1 MVVCM
6 SERREG
12 HNATRR
18 QTMKRWKVALV
29 AVLTIAMV
37 MQSSNVQAIAE
48 GIAGEGLAGDRPVV
62 TDTMP
67 ADGTGTDEATGTDA
81 ATGAEDVTNDETAE
95 DTTSTEATTPETDEA
110 ATDTEATEEE
120 STDAPAAPEEV
131 VEDTTETEAPA
142 EAPAEEADTTVT
154 LNVEIGGAKLTYTAE
169 DGTEQNVTPETDP
182 KSVDVPNTLD
192 FKFTVTPDEG
202 QQVSSVSYGETELTA
217 DESGEYAVATA
228 DLTDG
233 EKIVVTTEAVPAEET
248 PAEEAPAEQTPA
260 EPEAPAEDEVA
271 TEPTEDEATP
281 EEPTTDGTAEDTT
294 PAEPEVLD
302 SEEVVADVSSPAYE
316 GYAYVGDIVVKVT
329 AAEGVLPE
337 GTTVSAY
344 QVNRQDVIEAVSS
357 VVEQNGRVVENSV
370 AIDVTLLGPDGNV
383 IQPDGAVN
391 VCFFN
396 SNVGDST
403 VNVYRVADDASTVQA
418 VGTRQADASVQS
430 FDVDHFSIY
439 VVTEEGEPAL
449 ATYNFHVNDE
459 IVSTQVVKTGDTLY
473 EPTAPEANDNGF
485 KFTGW
490 YTKEQGGDLFDGFG
504 EQNVSEDKTVD
515 LYAQFEEAHYVFF
528 YDDQGR
534 IFHTEEGVTGNRV
547 DASAVTVP
555 GLALSEGLTG
565 WYNNKQLEGDAVETV
580 TIGDDNIYLY
590 PKIESG
596 HWITF
601 DSDGGTYIE
610 PEFVA
615 AGQNTQEPNDPT
627 RTGYTF
633 DGWKTEGGE
642 AFRFGEQL
650 SADVTLIASWR
661 AGQADYTVIYW
672 VENAN
677 DEEYSFLTSSVR
689 TGTAGSQTPGQ
700 QQLALSRQSWNQI
713 DPNVRE
719 AIGLEFGDIHLSSDS
734 PVVPTEIN
742 GDGSTIVN
750 VYYDRDVDTIK
761 FYRDEGGLL
770 WSDWVEIADYRIQA
784 KVGAFIGDQ
793 WPKNSGY
800 LWGVTSSL
808 GEYQAY
814 AEVMPSGG
822 HSFYGTTALG
832 SETATYYV
840 EALPGQSG
848 TKWHDGKWY
857 VVHHQDTT
865 PGSGYTISDSDCYA
879 LTGYSFEEYEGTGRN
894 GNSYKNSS
902 FYYSRNDYQ
911 LVFINQGSTE
921 DTVSVPYETE
931 LSSYSSRMPTSM
943 GPEGTEFAGWYD
955 NPLGEGQSY
964 NFDTKMPAHAV
975 TLYAKWAPKTYTAT
989 VYADQDGSEVAEE
1002 LKIEFGAKLSEDDL
1016 DEPATIDGKVFVGW
1030 ATRVGSEGDYTYVL
1044 YNFDTEVRDDLELY
1058 PYYISTGSYTV
1069 TYNANEGTGTAPI
1082 DERKYAEDS
1091 HADVLHPEGLTAPE
1105 GKVFLGWNTQ
1115 SDGSGKMYQPEDKI
1129 LVENNVTL
1137 YAQWGDQANTTSIT
1151 YIANYPTDSGLE
1163 QPSAY
1168 VVNDVAN
1175 NAEHKVLSVE
1185 GAGFQVPEGYEFVG
1199 WSNAGNTYQAGA
1211 TVHVDDATVN
1221 ILTAQWNRVYY
1232 VGTPI
1237 QIEVFQDDAQ
1247 IAANE
1252 YVTPDN
1258 LDGGT
1263 DNFKAEYGK
1272 VIPLEYTVTYTY
1284 EELNCADIKL
1294 TVTIPEG
1301 YAALV
1306 SSDSSPTTGGA
1317 KYTCE
1322 RNGNVWS
1329 LDNVS
1334 GGSTITVKLVKLE
1347 ADVSIEGWTYNGQ
1360 FDSNNT
1366 LKSSST
1372 STKENATVSY
1382 KYYGK
1387 DAETGEYT
1395 VELEAEPVDAGDYRV
1410 VATWTETDNYPSL
1423 SDYCD
1428 FTVAPATLTVTTKSD
1443 SKAYDGAALT
1453 APSTADEAV
1462 SGLQNGEAVA
1472 FKVTGSQ
1479 TEVGWSTN
1487 TYEIDWD
1494 AEETTAK
1501 KSNYTVT
1508 ENLGTLTVTKGD
1520 AADYDADVTIS
1531 GWTYNGQ
1538 FDPQGTLSSEAES
1551 EADGA
1556 TVSYKYYG
1564 KDAETGEYTV
1574 ELEAEP
1580 VDAGDYRVVAT
1591 WTETDNYPSLSD
1603 YCDFT
1608 VAQRPV
1614 SATGSA
1620 TKVYDGTDVLLDNV
1634 DLTLGTTAVSESGVV
1649 EGDDVYA
1656 TAIAQDTAKY
1666 ATANVHENEPLVA
1679 ANGGELITL
1688 TNLTGEDADNY
1699 ELVSVTATGTITEQ
1713 SIDPGKDPDDPD
1725 PSYVNVKVS
1734 EPADV
1739 TYNGQVQDS
1748 PVTVTRVDGEGK
1760 TITLTEGVDYKLTYS
1775 ADVNAG
1781 TATVV
1786 VEGIGNYKGTVT
1798 KTYTISPAAALIKVN
1813 DSSKTYGETDPDF
1826 TGVVTLADGNS
1837 PLYTNVLT
1845 GTQDTLGTIT
1855 YSRTNANVNA
1865 AGEYPE
1871 VLTATV
1877 DGLNPNY
1884 TYDVVEGDFTIAKAG
1899 TLVAEVTTTAEGA
1912 TKVYDGLSITI
1923 DAKAS
1928 EAGSTLLYTTTP
1940 DDDAS
1945 WSTVKPTLTNV
1956 GTLTIYVKA
1965 TNPNFLDSPVVSG
1978 TVQVTPAKL
1987 YVTTESDAK
1996 VYDGV
2001 ALTADGEV
2009 TGFKN
2014 GETAGFEVIGSQL
2027 LAGQSDNDYALT
2039 FAGDDNEYTAQAGNY
2054 EVIEDLGTLTVY
2066 KQSIDPTDPDPGNPE
2081 PGDPDPDDP
2090 NTDPDQPYYT
2100 GATVQWPGNVQYNG
2114 SSQKE
2119 KPVVTDAEG
2128 NTLKEDVDYKLS
2140 YSEDTTNVGTVTVT
2154 VTAIGDKYAGSVS
2167 GTYEITK
2174 APLTIETPSASKVY
2188 DGTPLTTGEDSA
2200 TVTGVQGDDQIDVT
2214 VTGSLTEAGQTP
2226 NAVEVEWNGLMNNYD
2241 VKYDLGTLTVFPQS
2255 IDPSDPDPDNP
2266 EPGDPDPSDPDPEN
2280 PDQPFYT
2287 GVGVDSPS
2295 DVVYDG
2301 ADHTWTPTVTDGDGN
2316 VLVAKRDYTV
2326 SYSTIDRT
2334 NVTGTITVT
2343 ITGTGNFAGT
2353 VTRTYQVVPRPLVVQ
2368 ANDQTKV
2375 QGAADPALS
2384 SGYNPAQLV
2393 ADEEPGWTGGLTR
2406 EAGEAVGTYAITQ
2419 GTLALEDNGDFLAAN
2434 YVLTVLPGTL
2444 TITAAPAPDNP
2455 PATTDDGGD
2464 DTPTTPVGPTNPVP
2478 DDTLP
2483 VTDAADDATT
2493 DDATPEETVTDDENP
2508 LASGDEEGIE
2518 DNGNPLASGRGDEDC
2533 WVHWLILVG
2542 MILTAVYFVGVAVR
2556 RRKFTADLL
2565 DYEDKVL
2572 GNNRND
2578 A

>member
-1 MVVCM
+1 M

-48 GIAGEGLAGDRPVV
+48 GIAEGLAGDRPVV

-67 ADGTGTDEATGTDA
+67 TDGTGTDEATGT
-81 ATGAEDVTNDETAE
+81 EDVTTDETAE
-95 DTTSTEATTPETDEA
+95 DTASTEATTPETDEA
-110 ATDTEATEEE
+110 ATETEVTEEE
-120 STDAPAAPEEV
+120 SADAPAAPEEV

-142 EAPAEEADTTVT
+142 ETPAEEADTTVT
-154 LNVEIGGAKLTYTAE
+154 LNVEISAAKLTYEAE

-202 QQVSSVSYGETELTA
+202 QQVSSVGYGEAVLTA
-217 DESGEYAVATA
+217 DDETGEYTVAAA
-228 DLTDG
+228 DLTNG
-233 EKIVVTTEAVPAEET
+233 EKIVVTTEAVPAEEA
-248 PAEEAPAEQTPA
+248 PAEETPAKETPSEEVPA
-260 EPEAPAEDEVA
+260 EPEGA
-271 TEPTEDEATP
+271 TEPTEDETVP
-281 EEPTTDGTAEDTT
+281 EEPMTDGTAEGAT

-302 SEEVVADVSSPAYE
+302 PEEVVADVSSPAYE

-344 QVNRQDVIEAVSS
+344 QVNRQDVIDAVSN
-357 VVEQNGRVVENSV
+357 VVEQNGKVVENSV

-439 VVTEEGEPAL
+439 VVTEEGDPVL

-473 EPTAPEANDNGF
+473 EPAAPEASDNGF

-490 YTKEQGGDLFDGFG
+490 YTKEQGGDLFNGFG
-504 EQNVSEDKTVD
+504 EQNVSENKTVD
-515 LYAQFEEAHYVFF
+515 LYAQFEEVHYVFF
-528 YDDQGR
+528 YDNQDR
-534 IFHTEEGVTGNRV
+534 IFHTEEGVTGDEI

-565 WYNNKQLEGDAVETV
+565 WYNNEQLKGDAVETV
-580 TIGDDNIYLY
+580 TIGDNNIYLY
-590 PKIESG
+590 PKIDFG

-601 DSDGGTYIE
+601 DSAGGTYIE

-615 AGQNTQEPNDPT
+615 AGQNTQEPSDPT

-633 DGWKTEGGE
+633 DGWKTESGE
-642 AFRFGEQL
+642 SFEFGNTL
-650 SADVTLIASWR
+650 SEDETLVAQWTPGLTSYR
-661 AGQADYTVIYW
+661 VMYW
-672 VENAN
+672 VEKAN
-677 DEEYSFLTSSVR
+677 WKEGDSPADRYSFMSSTLVKDVR
-689 TGTAGSQTPGQ
+689 SGSQTNAQG
-700 QQLALSRQSWNQI
+700 LDRWSWKYS
-713 DPNVRE
+713 D
-719 AIGLEFGDIHLSSDS
+719 LDFGDAELQPIQQRTVS
-734 PVVPTEIN
+734 

-750 VYYDRDVDTIK
+750 VYYNRAVERVVFYIETLICGREEHKHTYSESRWTWSGFEFEYTGGCYGSGWHSEDDTSCGKQEHTHSNRCYGWGEAYVI
-761 FYRDEGGLL
+761 E
-770 WSDWVEIADYRIQA
+770 A

-793 WPKNSGY
+793 WPRTDDQIPNADRYRWLISAGSTTAQVY
-800 LWGVTSSL
+800 MDS
-808 GEYQAY
+808 
-814 AEVMPSGG
+814 MPSGG
-822 HSFYGTTALG
+822 DEFYGDYISGNSTM
-832 SETATYYV
+832 SATYWV
-840 EALPGQSG
+840 RPVGG
-848 TKWHDGKWY
+848 GDW
-857 VVHHQDTT
+857 VVHHRDTS
-865 PGSGYTISDSDCYA
+865 PSSNASV
-879 LTGYSFEEYEGTGRN
+879 SEEEYYAIQGFTFSNGTRVGQSYN
-894 GNSYKNSS
+894 GAN
-902 FYYSRNDYQ
+902 FYYTRNKYQ
-911 LVFINQGSTE
+911 VTFINGIDQFAVTKE
-921 DTVSVPYETE
+921 YEE
-931 LSSYSSRMPTSM
+931 SLSDLRDRYSS
-943 GPEGTEFAGWYD
+943 PERPDGVSQEYVFAGWYD
-955 NPLGEGQSY
+955 NQYGEGTPF
-964 NFDTKMPAHAV
+964 NFNTTMPAYNLS
-975 TLYAKWAPKTYTAT
+975 LYAVWKAPEVSVSAYTDMAGTSDPVVIQGVAYGET
-989 VYADQDGSEVAEE
+989 V
-1002 LKIEFGAKLSEDDL
+1002 SEDSLPDVP
-1016 DEPATIDGKVFVGW
+1016 EIEGMQFVGW
-1030 ATRVGSEGDYTYVL
+1030 ATRSGEAGNYTYSL
-1044 YNFDTEVRDDLELY
+1044 YNFDTQVRGDVKLY
-1058 PYYISTGSYTV
+1058 PYYISTGSFEV
-1069 TYNANEGTGTAPI
+1069 TYNANGGTGTAPL

-1185 GAGFQVPEGYEFVG
+1185 EAGFQVPEGYEFAG

-1211 TVHVDDATVN
+1211 TVHVDDATGN

-1237 QIEVFQDDAQ
+1237 QIEVFQDDEQ
-1247 IAANE
+1247 VAANQFVDPE
-1252 YVTPDN
+1252 N
-1258 LDGGT
+1258 LGGT

-1272 VIPLEYTVTYTY
+1272 VDSLEYTVTYTY
-1284 EELNCADIKL
+1284 KELNCADIKL

-1306 SSDSSPTTGGA
+1306 SSNSNPTTGSA
-1317 KYTCE
+1317 TYKCE

-1347 ADVSIEGWTYNGQ
+1347 ADVSIEGWIYNGQ
-1360 FDSNNT
+1360 FDPNNT
-1366 LKSSST
+1366 LMSSST
-1372 STKENATVSY
+1372 STEENATVSC

-1395 VELEAEPVDAGDYRV
+1395 VELAGEPVDAGDYRV

-1428 FTVAPATLTVTTKSD
+1428 FTVAH
-1443 SKAYDGAALT
+1443 
-1453 APSTADEAV
+1453 
-1462 SGLQNGEAVA
+1462 
-1472 FKVTGSQ
+1472 
-1479 TEVGWSTN
+1479 
-1487 TYEIDWD
+1487 
-1494 AEETTAK
+1494 
-1501 KSNYTVT
+1501 
-1508 ENLGTLTVTKGD
+1508 
-1520 AADYDADVTIS
+1520 
-1531 GWTYNGQ
+1531 
-1538 FDPQGTLSSEAES
+1538 
-1551 EADGA
+1551 
-1556 TVSYKYYG
+1556 
-1564 KDAETGEYTV
+1564 
-1574 ELEAEP
+1574 
-1580 VDAGDYRVVAT
+1580 
-1591 WTETDNYPSLSD
+1591 
-1603 YCDFT
+1603 
-1608 VAQRPV
+1608 RPV

-1620 TKVYDGTDVLLDNV
+1620 SKVYDGTDVLLDNV
-1634 DLTLGTTAVSESGVV
+1634 DLTLGTTALSESGVV

-1656 TAIAQDTAKY
+1656 TAIAQDAAKY
-1666 ATANVHENEPLVA
+1666 ASANVHENESLVA

-1688 TNLTGEDADNY
+1688 ANLAGEDADNY

-1813 DSSKTYGETDPDF
+1813 DSSKTYGEKDPDF

-1845 GTQDTLGTIT
+1845 DTQDTLGTIT
-1855 YSRTNANVNA
+1855 YSRTNANVNN

-2009 TGFKN
+2009 TGFQN

-2287 GVGVDSPS
+2287 GVSVDSPS

-2301 ADHTWTPTVTDGDGN
+2301 ADHTWTPTVTDGGGN
-2316 VLVAKRDYTV
+2316 VLVANRDYTV
-2326 SYSTIDRT
+2326 SYSTTDRT

-2393 ADEEPGWTGGLTR
+2393 AGEEPGWTGGLTR

-2464 DTPTTPVGPTNPVP
+2464 DTPTTPAGPTNPVP